1 MVDVTGDE
9 VIVVGGGPAGA
20 STAFHLARAGV
31 PIRILERA
39 TFPRAKACAECL
51 SPQASRILGAM
62 GALDTLASSG
72 SALRGMA
79 VRSPDGVV
87 ARGDYDAVPG
97 FRGFRDTGLGIS
109 RDLLD
114 AELLKRALEAGAEV
128 EHGMRVTD
136 VTLDAGGA
144 VRGVVAMDDTGSAT
158 TIPARFVV
166 GADGLRSVVARR
178 LGLARRSRWPGR
190 IALVAHFEG
199 VTEMGGY
206 VEMHVER
213 DGFVGIADIGAGV
226 TTVAAVFP
234 GRRAREISRDRAAF
248 LAGWLASKPH
258 LRERFAGATPRHVP
272 MATGPFASHA
282 RRAWTRGAVLV
293 GDAADFYDPFT
304 GEGIYAALRGG
315 ELAAA
320 AIASAV
326 AHPAG
331 ADTALRDYDRA
342 RRREFRGKWR
352 VERLVAFGVAVPAV
366 VNRAVRG
373 MAGRK
378 HLADLLAG
386 VTGDFVPA
394 ARVLRL
400 SYLSELFLAPAPL
413 PSQTPPWR

>member
-1 MVDVTGDE
+1 MTRDE

-31 PIRILERA
+31 PVRILERA
-39 TFPRAKACAECL
+39 AFPRSKACAECL
-51 SPQASRILGAM
+51 SPQASRILSAM
-62 GALDTLASSG
+62 GALDTLAASG
-72 SALRGMA
+72 SALRGMT

-97 FRGFRDTGLGIS
+97 FRGFRDTGLGIR

-114 AELLKRALEAGAEV
+114 AELLRRAVEAGAQV
-128 EHGMRVTD
+128 EHGRRVGD
-136 VTLDAGGA
+136 LSRDAAGA
-144 VRGVVAMDDTGSAT
+144 VDGVVALDDTGSPT
-158 TIPARFVV
+158 TLPARFVV

-199 VTEMGGY
+199 VADTAAY

-213 DGFVGIADIGAGV
+213 DGFAGIADIGGGL

-234 GRRAREISRDRAAF
+234 GRRARDISRDRTGF
-248 LAGWLASKPH
+248 LAAWLASKPH
-258 LRERFAGATPRHVP
+258 LRGRFTHATSTHVP
-272 MATGPFASHA
+272 MATGPFASQA
-282 RRAWTRGAVLV
+282 RRAWARGAVLV

-315 ELAAA
+315 ELAAS
-320 AIASAV
+320 AIASALERSSDE
-326 AHPAG
+326 P
-331 ADTALRDYDRA
+331 LRAYERA
-342 RRREFRGKWR
+342 RTEEFRGKWR
-352 VERLVAFGVAVPAV
+352 VERLVAFGVAVPTV

-394 ARVLRL
+394 ARVLSL
-400 SYLSELFLAPAPL
+400 SYLSELFLAPAAL
-413 PSQTPPWR
+413 PSQTSPWR

>member
-1 MVDVTGDE
+1 MKKE

-31 PIRILERA
+31 PVRVLERA
-39 TFPRAKACAECL
+39 VFPRAKACAECL
-51 SPQASRILGAM
+51 SPQASRILAAM
-62 GALDTLASSG
+62 GALDALAPAG

-79 VRSPDGVV
+79 VRSPEGVV
-87 ARGDYDAVPG
+87 ARGDYDAIPG
-97 FRGFRDTGLGIS
+97 FRGFSDTGLGIR

-114 AELLKRALEAGAEV
+114 AALLDRARQAGARV
-128 EHGMRVTD
+128 EHGWRVTD
-136 VTLDAGGA
+136 LARDAGGA
-144 VRGVVAMDDTGSAT
+144 VNGVVAQDASGAARTF
-158 TIPARFVV
+158 PAPIVV

-178 LGLARRSRWPGR
+178 LGLARHSRWPGR
-190 IALVAHFEG
+190 IALVAHYRG
-199 VTEMGGY
+199 VGQTGRY

-213 DGFVGIADIGAGV
+213 DGFVGIADIGDGV

-234 GRRAREISRDRAAF
+234 EGRARAISGDRAGF
-248 LAGWLASKPH
+248 LAGWLGSKAH
-258 LRERFAGATPRHVP
+258 LRDRFAAAEQTHVP
-272 MATGPFASHA
+272 HATGPFASHA
-282 RRAWTRGAVLV
+282 RRAWAPGAILV

-315 ELAAA
+315 ELAA
-320 AIASAV
+320 SAV
-326 AHPAG
+326 AAALERPAD
-331 ADTALRDYDRA
+331 ADAALRSYDRL
-342 RRREFRGKWR
+342 RTQEFRGKWR
-352 VERLVAFGVAVPAV
+352 VERLVALGVAVPAV

-400 SYLSELFLAPAPL
+400 SYLTELFLAPVSL
-413 PSQTPPWR
+413 PPQTSPWR